1 MSFDNMKKVNSLNI
15 NNKPSLLS
23 TSLANQRLVEQE
35 KPPVDEEIYEDH
47 PEPELL
53 ATSVDGKL
61 IPSSSS
67 ISLFSLNQAQEY
79 SPKMEGVPSGLS
91 GLSGLILIQQSQTP
105 SQTPSH
111 LPTQSQLQQQL
122 QQQSQLQSQSQ
133 LQQQLQAQ
141 TQTQSQLQAQLQSQ
155 PQPQSFTSP
164 QLVQGELRRGRNSVS
179 SLNQKR
185 YENYRLTSPPIQD
198 PVVAIPINNKNLNVP
213 DSPNLDPT
221 SLTGSPSRFW
231 LSSQTPP
238 KLLNNSYKRLSGLSE
253 YQKNQLNH
261 QLSNLQLQQIQ
272 SVQPMRIPKD
282 VRDSPILNPQ
292 TPNEDQPMT
301 PLYLNNNYLTS
312 NYFAVNAHIDEEDE
326 EMV

>member
-1 MSFDNMKKVNSLNI
+1 MKKVNNLNL

-23 TSLANQRLVEQE
+23 TSLANQRLMDQQNMIDSNLPGVSS
-35 KPPVDEEIYEDH
+35 VMEEEEDYSDH

-67 ISLFSLNQAQEY
+67 ISLFSLNQSQQY
-79 SPKMEGVPSGLS
+79 SPKIQSQTFSQLTPVQQSP
-91 GLSGLILIQQSQTP
+91 QQSQ
-105 SQTPSH
+105 
-111 LPTQSQLQQQL
+111 QSQ
-122 QQQSQLQSQSQ
+122 QSQSQ
-133 LQQQLQAQ
+133 QSQQSIVSQLASQ
-141 TQTQSQLQAQLQSQ
+141 TALSTQPQTQSQQY
-155 PQPQSFTSP
+155 TSP

-312 NYFAVNAHIDEEDE
+312 NYFTKDAHIDEEDE